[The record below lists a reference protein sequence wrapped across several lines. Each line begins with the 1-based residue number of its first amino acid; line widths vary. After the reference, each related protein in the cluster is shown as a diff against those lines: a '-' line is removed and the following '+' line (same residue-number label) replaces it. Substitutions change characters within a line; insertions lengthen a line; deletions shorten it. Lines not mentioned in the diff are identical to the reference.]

1 MPYSTTAASLAKGI
15 KASGLTHREIADRCG
30 FKQAEIISEM
40 ASGELRVPLE
50 QIQALAHIL
59 GLDERKFLII
69 AIQEYYPGVQ
79 EVLVET
85 LGLPMSDAEL
95 GIALMFRM
103 ASLRGNIET
112 EAPFR
117 TALEALLELTA
128 GR

>member
-40 ASGELRVPLE
+40 AGGQLRVPLE
-50 QIQALAHIL
+50 QIQALAHTL

-85 LGLPMSDAEL
+85 LGLPLSDAEL

-103 ASLRGNIET
+103 ASLRGIIET
-112 EAPFR
+112 EVPFR

>member
-1 MPYSTTAASLAKGI
+1 MPFSTTANSLAKGI

-30 FKQAEIISEM
+30 FKQAELISEL

-50 QIQALAHIL
+50 QIPTLTQTL
-59 GLDERKFLII
+59 GLDERKFLNI

-85 LGLPMSDAEL
+85 LGLPLPDAEL

-103 ASLRGNIET
+103 ASIRGDIET
-112 EAPFR
+112 EKPFR
-117 TALEALLELTA
+117 AALEALLELSA
-128 GR
+128 VK